1 MYCSGLPVV
10 AAKAEL
16 SSFKKPGRSL
26 IFSFAT
32 FVSILRFGI
41 FSRFCKFSLLRGVY
55 LLKVPR
61 ILWHKIFTK
70 PAANT
75 VLDQSYDCDQPRVQF
90 M

>member
-16 SSFKKPGRSL
+16 SSFRKPGRSL

-41 FSRFCKFSLLRGVY
+41 FAALRCSANSVFFADISFK
-55 LLKVPR
+55 LMR
-61 ILWHKIFTK
+61 ILWHKI
-70 PAANT
+70 
-75 VLDQSYDCDQPRVQF
+75 
-90 M
+90 